1 MTELPDVNPVR
12 RPKREPFPTNGIR
25 PRAASAIRPIRPI
38 QRARGGH
45 PPSLIPGQRAGDG
58 LGFTPL
64 TLITTATKTSPGTT
78 VRAARARHAPWI
90 AALALVVAL
99 VPLISVG
106 RAHGDPIDDKRAEAQ
121 QLQNE
126 IDANGAQLDAL
137 SERYNGAQYRF
148 EQAQAAATEAQQK
161 LDATTAEV
169 AHLRTLVNERGAE
182 LYRGAGQGPTS
193 LDVSSANALIAS
205 SKYSALAA
213 KHDTKLLDELRR
225 AERTLRDQQ
234 AAAEQAQADAQDEQ
248 RAIAK
253 AQAGVEA
260 ANARQEQ
267 LLSQVNGEIAQLVA
281 EEQARKEA
289 AELAAAQQRYAAA
302 AAANVPTTNSP
313 APSTGRSGTIGGTIG
328 GTSGGT
334 SGGTTGGTTGGKS
347 GGGAP
352 APSANVPV
360 NGGGASAAI
369 AYARSQLGK
378 PYCYAGAGPA
388 CFDCSGLTMRA
399 WGAAGLSMPHYS
411 GAQYSMFPHVPL
423 SAMQPGDLVFWGP
436 GGSDHVGLYI
446 GGGQM
451 IAAPHTGDVVKI
463 QAVYGSP
470 VGAARPG

>member
-1 MTELPDVNPVR
+1 
-12 RPKREPFPTNGIR
+12 
-25 PRAASAIRPIRPI
+25 
-38 QRARGGH
+38 
-45 PPSLIPGQRAGDG
+45 
-58 LGFTPL
+58 
-64 TLITTATKTSPGTT
+64 LITSATQASPETS
-78 VRAARARHAPWI
+78 VRPPRARHAPWI

-99 VPLISVG
+99 VPLISAG
-106 RAHGDPIDDKRAEAQ
+106 RAYGDPIDDKRAEAQ
-121 QLQNE
+121 QLQNA

-148 EQAQAAATEAQQK
+148 EQAQAAAAEAQQK

-169 AHLRTLVNERGAE
+169 ARLRTLVNERGAE

-193 LDVSSANALIAS
+193 LDVSSANSLISS
-205 SKYSALAA
+205 SKYGALAA
-213 KHDTKLLDELRR
+213 KHDTRLLDELRR

-234 AAAEQAQADAQDEQ
+234 TEAEQAQSDAQEEQ
-248 RAIAK
+248 RAIAN

-260 ANARQEQ
+260 ANAKQEE

-289 AELAAAQQRYAAA
+289 AALAAAQQRYVDAATAATTAPAAA
-302 AAANVPTTNSP
+302 AATTAP
-313 APSTGRSGTIGGTIG
+313 APSPGSGIPTGPNTKTNTNTNTSRGS
-328 GTSGGT
+328 SGG
-334 SGGTTGGTTGGKS
+334 SGS
-347 GGGAP
+347 AP

-399 WGAAGLSMPHYS
+399 WGAAGVSMPHYS

-423 SAMQPGDLVFWGP
+423 NAMQPGDLVFWGP
-436 GGSDHVGLYI
+436 GGSEHVGLYI

-463 QAVYGSP
+463 QAVFGSP

>member
-1 MTELPDVNPVR
+1 M
-12 RPKREPFPTNGIR
+12 
-25 PRAASAIRPIRPI
+25 
-38 QRARGGH
+38 
-45 PPSLIPGQRAGDG
+45 PGQTAGDG
-58 LGFTPL
+58 LGFTLP
-64 TLITTATKTSPGTT
+64 TLPTSATQASPDAT
-78 VRAARARHAPWI
+78 VRAPRARHAPWI

-225 AERTLRDQQ
+225 AERALRDQQ
-234 AAAEQAQADAQDEQ
+234 AAAEHAQADAQDEQ
-248 RAIAK
+248 RAIAN

-289 AELAAAQQRYAAA
+289 AELAAAQQRYTAAA
-302 AAANVPTTNSP
+302 AADVPTTNST
-313 APSTGRSGTIGGTIG
+313 APSTGRSETRG
-328 GTSGGT
+328 GTSGG
-334 SGGTTGGTTGGKS
+334 GG
-347 GGGAP
+347 P

-399 WGAAGLSMPHYS
+399 WGAAGVSMPHYS

>member
-1 MTELPDVNPVR
+1 V
-12 RPKREPFPTNGIR
+12 
-25 PRAASAIRPIRPI
+25 
-38 QRARGGH
+38 
-45 PPSLIPGQRAGDG
+45 
-58 LGFTPL
+58 FTL
-64 TLITTATKTSPGTT
+64 RTLITSATQASPEAT
-78 VRAARARHAPWI
+78 VRAPRARCAPWI

-106 RAHGDPIDDKRAEAQ
+106 RAHADPIDDKRAEAQ
-121 QLQNE
+121 QLQSE

-148 EQAQAAATEAQQK
+148 EQAQAAAAEAQQK

-169 AHLRTLVNERGAE
+169 AHLRTLVNQRGAE

-193 LDVSSANALIAS
+193 LDVSSANSLISS
-205 SKYSALAA
+205 SKYGALAA

-234 AAAEQAQADAQDEQ
+234 AQAEQAQADAQDEQ
-248 RAIAK
+248 RAITN

-260 ANARQEQ
+260 ANAKQEQ

-289 AELAAAQQRYAAA
+289 AALAAAQQRYVDAAA
-302 AAANVPTTNSP
+302 ASAAAP
-313 APSTGRSGTIGGTIG
+313 APSSGNGTGAGTNTSRGS
-328 GTSGGT
+328 SGG
-334 SGGTTGGTTGGKS
+334 SGP
-347 GGGAP
+347 AP

-399 WGAAGLSMPHYS
+399 WGAAGVSMPHYS

-423 SAMQPGDLVFWGP
+423 NAMQPGDLVFWGP

-463 QAVYGSP
+463 QAVFGSP

>member
-1 MTELPDVNPVR
+1 VTYR
-12 RPKREPFPTNGIR
+12 QFGIF
-25 PRAASAIRPIRPI
+25 RPI
-38 QRARGGH
+38 QRARGGRL
-45 PPSLIPGQRAGDG
+45 PARAPGQSAGDG
-58 LGFTPL
+58 LGFTLL
-64 TLITTATKTSPGTT
+64 TLITSTTQASPDTT
-78 VRAARARHAPWI
+78 VRAPRARHAPWI

-99 VPLISVG
+99 VPLISAG

-121 QLQNE
+121 ALRNE

-148 EQAQAAATEAQQK
+148 EQAQAAAIEAQQK

-169 AHLRTLVNERGAE
+169 ARLRDLVNQRAAA
-182 LYRGAGQGPTS
+182 LYRGLGQGGPVN
-193 LDVSSANALIAS
+193 LDVSSAANLIAS
-205 SKYSALAA
+205 SKYSKAA
-213 KHDTKLLDELRR
+213 AQHDSDLLDQLRR
-225 AERTLRDQQ
+225 AESALRDQK
-234 AAAEQAQADAQDEQ
+234 AAADQAQVDAQDEQ

-267 LLSQVNGEIAQLVA
+267 LLSQVTGEIAQLVA

-289 AELAAAQQRYAAA
+289 AELAAAQQRYTAA
-302 AAANVPTTNSP
+302 AAANVPTTSGTAP
-313 APSTGRSGTIGGTIG
+313 TTSGTAPSTGRG

-334 SGGTTGGTTGGKS
+334 SGGGR
-347 GGGAP
+347 P

-360 NGGGASAAI
+360 NGGGASTAI

-399 WGAAGLSMPHYS
+399 WGAAGVSMPHYS

-423 SAMQPGDLVFWGP
+423 NAMQPGDLVFWGP
-436 GGSDHVGLYI
+436 GGSEHVGLYI

-463 QAVYGSP
+463 QAVFGSP

>member
-1 MTELPDVNPVR
+1 V
-12 RPKREPFPTNGIR
+12 
-25 PRAASAIRPIRPI
+25 
-38 QRARGGH
+38 
-45 PPSLIPGQRAGDG
+45 
-58 LGFTPL
+58 
-64 TLITTATKTSPGTT
+64 
-78 VRAARARHAPWI
+78 
-90 AALALVVAL
+90 LVVAL
-99 VPLISVG
+99 FPLISGG
-106 RAHGDPIDDKRAEAQ
+106 RARADPIDDKRAEAQ
-121 QLQNE
+121 QLENE

-182 LYRGAGQGPTS
+182 LYRGAGQGPIS
-193 LDVSSANALIAS
+193 LDVSSANSLIAS
-205 SKYSALAA
+205 SKYGSLAA
-213 KHDTKLLDELRR
+213 EHDTKLLDELRR

-234 AAAEQAQADAQDEQ
+234 AQAEQAQADAQDEQ
-248 RAIAK
+248 RGIAK

-289 AELAAAQQRYAAA
+289 AALAAAQQRYTAA
-302 AAANVPTTNSP
+302 AAANVPTTNTTAPVPSPGNGTGTGTNTSRGSSGGSGPAP
-313 APSTGRSGTIGGTIG
+313 APSANTSRGS
-328 GTSGGT
+328 SGG
-334 SGGTTGGTTGGKS
+334 SGS
-347 GGGAP
+347 AP

-399 WGAAGLSMPHYS
+399 WGAAGVSMPHYS

-451 IAAPHTGDVVKI
+451 IAAPHTGDVVKT
-463 QAVYGSP
+463 QAVFGSP

>member
-1 MTELPDVNPVR
+1 MGNSAYFALYGAPVAV
-12 RPKREPFPTNGIR
+12 I
-25 PRAASAIRPIRPI
+25 S
-38 QRARGGH
+38 
-45 PPSLIPGQRAGDG
+45 PSPSPGQAADDG
-58 LGFTPL
+58 LGFTFL
-64 TLITTATKTSPGTT
+64 TLITSATQASPDTT
-78 VRAARARHAPWI
+78 VRAPGARHAPWI

-99 VPLISVG
+99 VPLISAG
-106 RAHGDPIDDKRAEAQ
+106 RAHADPIDDKRAEAQ
-121 QLQNE
+121 ALQNE

-169 AHLRTLVNERGAE
+169 ARLRDLVNQRAAA
-182 LYRGAGQGPTS
+182 LYRGLGQGGPVN
-193 LDVSSANALIAS
+193 LDVSSAANLIAS
-205 SKYSALAA
+205 SKYSKAA
-213 KHDTKLLDELRR
+213 AQHDTDLLDQLRR
-225 AERTLRDQQ
+225 AERALRDQK
-234 AAAEQAQADAQDEQ
+234 AAADQAQVDAQDEQ

-289 AELAAAQQRYAAA
+289 AELAAAQQRYTAA
-302 AAANVPTTNSP
+302 AAANVPTTNSTATSGT
-313 APSTGRSGTIGGTIG
+313 APSTGRSGT
-328 GTSGGT
+328 SGGT
-334 SGGTTGGTTGGKS
+334 SGGGG
-347 GGGAP
+347 P

-378 PYCYAGAGPA
+378 PYCYGGAGPA

-399 WGAAGLSMPHYS
+399 WGAAGVSMPHYS

>member
-1 MTELPDVNPVR
+1 VFTLRTLTTPATQASPD
-12 RPKREPFPTNGIR
+12 
-25 PRAASAIRPIRPI
+25 A
-38 QRARGGH
+38 
-45 PPSLIPGQRAGDG
+45 
-58 LGFTPL
+58 
-64 TLITTATKTSPGTT
+64 T
-78 VRAARARHAPWI
+78 VRAPGARHAPWI

-121 QLQNE
+121 QLQSE
-126 IDANGAQLDAL
+126 IDANGVQLGAL

-169 AHLRTLVNERGAE
+169 ARLRTLVNERGAA
-182 LYRGAGQGPTS
+182 LYRGLGHGSPIS
-193 LDVSSANALIAS
+193 LDVSSANSLIAS

-213 KHDTKLLDELRR
+213 EHDTKLLDELRR

-234 AAAEQAQADAQDEQ
+234 AQAEQAQADAQDEQ

-289 AELAAAQQRYAAA
+289 AALAAAQQRYVSA
-302 AAANVPTTNSP
+302 AAANVPTTNGAP
-313 APSTGRSGTIGGTIG
+313 PSTGRSGT
-328 GTSGGT
+328 
-334 SGGTTGGTTGGKS
+334 S
-347 GGGAP
+347 GGGASGGGGP

-369 AYARSQLGK
+369 AYARAQLGK

-399 WGAAGLSMPHYS
+399 WGAAGVSMPHYS
-411 GAQYSMFPHVPL
+411 GAQYSRFPKVPL
-423 SAMQPGDLVFWGP
+423 GAMQPGDLVFWGP
-436 GGSDHVGLYI
+436 GGSDHVALYI

-470 VGAARPG
+470 VGAVRPG

>member
-1 MTELPDVNPVR
+1 V
-12 RPKREPFPTNGIR
+12 
-25 PRAASAIRPIRPI
+25 
-38 QRARGGH
+38 
-45 PPSLIPGQRAGDG
+45 
-58 LGFTPL
+58 FTLL
-64 TLITTATKTSPGTT
+64 TLTTSATQASPDAT
-78 VRAARARHAPWI
+78 VRAPRARHAPWI

-121 QLQNE
+121 QLQSE
-126 IDANGAQLDAL
+126 IDANGVQLGAL

-169 AHLRTLVNERGAE
+169 ARLRTLVNERGAA
-182 LYRGAGQGPTS
+182 LYRGLGHGSPIS
-193 LDVSSANALIAS
+193 LDVSSANSLIAS

-213 KHDTKLLDELRR
+213 EHDTKLLDELRR

-234 AAAEQAQADAQDEQ
+234 AQAERAQADAQEEQ
-248 RAIAK
+248 RAIEK

-289 AELAAAQQRYAAA
+289 AALAAAQQRYVSA
-302 AAANVPTTNSP
+302 AAANVPTTNGAP
-313 APSTGRSGTIGGTIG
+313 PSTGRG
-328 GTSGGT
+328 GTSGGGT
-334 SGGTTGGTTGGKS
+334 SGGGTS
-347 GGGAP
+347 GGGGGGTSGGGGP

-369 AYARSQLGK
+369 AYARAQLGK

-399 WGAAGLSMPHYS
+399 WGAAGVSMPHYS
-411 GAQYSMFPHVPL
+411 GAQYSRFPKVPL
-423 SAMQPGDLVFWGP
+423 GAMQPGDLVFWGP
-436 GGSDHVGLYI
+436 GGSDHVALYI

-470 VGAARPG
+470 VGAVRPG

>member
-1 MTELPDVNPVR
+1 M
-12 RPKREPFPTNGIR
+12 
-25 PRAASAIRPIRPI
+25 
-38 QRARGGH
+38 
-45 PPSLIPGQRAGDG
+45 
-58 LGFTPL
+58 FTLL
-64 TLITTATKTSPGTT
+64 TLITSATQASPEET
-78 VRAARARHAPWI
+78 VRAPRARHAPWI

-106 RAHGDPIDDKRAEAQ
+106 RAYGDPIDDKRAEAQ

-193 LDVSSANALIAS
+193 LDVSSANSLISS
-205 SKYSALAA
+205 SKYGALAA
-213 KHDTKLLDELRR
+213 KHDTKLLDDLRR

-234 AAAEQAQADAQDEQ
+234 AQAEQAQADAQDEQ

-260 ANARQEQ
+260 ANAKQEQ

-289 AELAAAQQRYAAA
+289 AALAAAQQRYVDAAA
-302 AAANVPTTNSP
+302 ATAAAP
-313 APSTGRSGTIGGTIG
+313 APSSGNGTGAGTNTGRGS
-328 GTSGGT
+328 SGG
-334 SGGTTGGTTGGKS
+334 SGP
-347 GGGAP
+347 AP

-369 AYARSQLGK
+369 AYARAQLGK

-399 WGAAGLSMPHYS
+399 WGAAGVSMPHYS

-423 SAMQPGDLVFWGP
+423 NAMQPGDLVFWGP

>member
-1 MTELPDVNPVR
+1 MR
-12 RPKREPFPTNGIR
+12 
-25 PRAASAIRPIRPI
+25 SS
-38 QRARGGH
+38 
-45 PPSLIPGQRAGDG
+45 PSGQSTGDG
-58 LGFTPL
+58 LGFTLL
-64 TLITTATKTSPGTT
+64 TLITSATQASPVTT

-99 VPLISVG
+99 VPLISAG

-121 QLQNE
+121 ALQQE

-137 SERYNGAQYRF
+137 SERYNGAQYRL
-148 EQAQAAATEAQQK
+148 EQAQAAAAEAQQK
-161 LDATTAEV
+161 LDATAAEV
-169 AHLRTLVNERGAE
+169 ARLRTLVNERGAE

-193 LDVSSANALIAS
+193 LDVSSANSLISS
-205 SKYSALAA
+205 SKYGELAA

-234 AAAEQAQADAQDEQ
+234 AEAEQAQADAQDEQ

-260 ANARQEQ
+260 ANAKQEQ
-267 LLSQVNGEIAQLVA
+267 LLAQVNGEIAQLVA

-302 AAANVPTTNSP
+302 ANAPTTSGT
-313 APSTGRSGTIGGTIG
+313 APSTGRSGTSGT
-328 GTSGGT
+328 TSGG
-334 SGGTTGGTTGGKS
+334 GRP
-347 GGGAP
+347 AP
-352 APSANVPV
+352 AANVPV
-360 NGGGASAAI
+360 NGGGASTAI

-399 WGAAGLSMPHYS
+399 WGAAGVSMPHYS

-423 SAMQPGDLVFWGP
+423 NAMQPGDLVFWGP

>member
-1 MTELPDVNPVR
+1 M
-12 RPKREPFPTNGIR
+12 
-25 PRAASAIRPIRPI
+25 
-38 QRARGGH
+38 
-45 PPSLIPGQRAGDG
+45 
-58 LGFTPL
+58 FTL
-64 TLITTATKTSPGTT
+64 RTLITSATQASPEAT
-78 VRAARARHAPWI
+78 VRAPRARHAPWI

-121 QLQNE
+121 QLQSE

-148 EQAQAAATEAQQK
+148 EQAQAAAAEAQQN

-193 LDVSSANALIAS
+193 LDVSSANSLISS
-205 SKYSALAA
+205 SKYGALAA

-234 AAAEQAQADAQDEQ
+234 AQAEQAQADAQDEQ
-248 RAIAK
+248 RAITN

-260 ANARQEQ
+260 ANAKQEQ

-289 AELAAAQQRYAAA
+289 AALAAAQQRYVDAAA
-302 AAANVPTTNSP
+302 ASAAAP
-313 APSTGRSGTIGGTIG
+313 APSSGNGTGAGANSSRGS
-328 GTSGGT
+328 SGG
-334 SGGTTGGTTGGKS
+334 SGP
-347 GGGAP
+347 AP

-399 WGAAGLSMPHYS
+399 WGAAGVSMPHYS

-423 SAMQPGDLVFWGP
+423 NAMQPGDLVFWGP
-436 GGSDHVGLYI
+436 GGSEHVGLYI

-463 QAVYGSP
+463 QAVFGSP

>member
-1 MTELPDVNPVR
+1 V
-12 RPKREPFPTNGIR
+12 
-25 PRAASAIRPIRPI
+25 
-38 QRARGGH
+38 
-45 PPSLIPGQRAGDG
+45 
-58 LGFTPL
+58 FTL
-64 TLITTATKTSPGTT
+64 RTLITSATQASPEAT
-78 VRAARARHAPWI
+78 VRAPRARHAPWI

-121 QLQNE
+121 QLQSE

-148 EQAQAAATEAQQK
+148 EQAQAAAAEAQQK

-169 AHLRTLVNERGAE
+169 AHLRTLVNQRGAE

-193 LDVSSANALIAS
+193 LDVSSANSLISS
-205 SKYSALAA
+205 SKYGALAA

-234 AAAEQAQADAQDEQ
+234 AQAEQAQADAQDEQ
-248 RAIAK
+248 RAITN

-260 ANARQEQ
+260 ANAKQEQ

-289 AELAAAQQRYAAA
+289 AALAAAQQRYVDAAA
-302 AAANVPTTNSP
+302 ASAAAP
-313 APSTGRSGTIGGTIG
+313 APSSGSGTGAGTN
-328 GTSGGT
+328 TSR
-334 SGGTTGGTTGGKS
+334 SS
-347 GGGAP
+347 GGGSGPAP

-399 WGAAGLSMPHYS
+399 WGAAGVSMPHYS

-423 SAMQPGDLVFWGP
+423 NAMQPGDLVFWGP

-463 QAVYGSP
+463 QAVFGSP